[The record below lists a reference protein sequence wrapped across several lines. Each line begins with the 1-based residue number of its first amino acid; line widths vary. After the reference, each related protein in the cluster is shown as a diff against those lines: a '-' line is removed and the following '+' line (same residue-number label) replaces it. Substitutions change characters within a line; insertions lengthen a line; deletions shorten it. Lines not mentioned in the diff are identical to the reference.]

1 MSRSFAIPRWSYWLA
16 AAAMIAFY
24 LVYSIERRD
33 DLRPV
38 GALADVVKLAER
50 GDLNVVFIVVDTL
63 RSQRLGAYGYE
74 RDTSPA
80 LDALADTGV
89 LFKNHLSQSSWTKT
103 SMASLWTGLYP
114 ARTQVLRYD
123 DAVSPEAQMPAEVLR
138 NAGFR
143 TNAIWR
149 NGWVAPNFGFSQ
161 GFDAYHNPRP
171 VPIPP
176 SVRKENPSLKE
187 GGSDHELILSA
198 VEFLRTYGDQRFFL
212 YLHLMDVHQYVYDEE
227 SALFGTTY
235 SDIYDN
241 AIRRTDHHIGIV
253 VDALEAQGLRDE
265 TILIVASDHGEAF
278 GEHGQEGHAKDLY
291 SEVTRT
297 PWILSLPFRLEPGV
311 VVESATENVDV
322 WPTVF
327 EILGLDAP
335 KDVDGR
341 SRVADVLRSGEGAG
355 ADGTRPRFAQLDRH
369 WGQTRKE
376 PRSLVAVT
384 DGALRLFYDVKLPD
398 RVELYDLAQD
408 PREQHNL
415 AEKEPEVAA
424 RLTERAKGYLDG
436 PPPPWRGG
444 APKVEV
450 DDMELRQ
457 LRALGYKID

>member
-1 MSRSFAIPRWSYWLA
+1 MSRSFSIPRWSYWLA
-16 AAAMIAFY
+16 AATMIAFY

-38 GALADVVKLAER
+38 GALTDVVKLAER
-50 GDLNVVFIVVDTL
+50 SDLNVVFIVVDTL

-74 RDTSPA
+74 RDTSPT

-123 DAVSPEAQMPAEVLR
+123 DAVSLEAQMPAEVLR

-176 SVRKENPSLKE
+176 SVRKENPSMKE
-187 GGSDHELILSA
+187 GGSDYELIVSA
-198 VEFLRTYGDQRFFL
+198 VEFLRTYKDEKFFL

-241 AIRRTDHHIGIV
+241 SIRRTDHHIGIV

-311 VVESATENVDV
+311 VVEGATENVDV

-327 EILGLDAP
+327 DILGLDAA

-341 SRVADVLRSGEGAG
+341 SRVADVLRAG
-355 ADGTRPRFAQLDRH
+355 KDASADRTRFAQLDRH
-369 WGQTRKE
+369 WGQTRTE
-376 PRSLVAVT
+376 PRSIVAVT

-398 RVELYDLAQD
+398 KVELYDLAQD

-436 PPPPWRGG
+436 PPPPWIGG